1 MQVLEFPRWDECWW
15 TDEPATNS
23 DPNLQWSW
31 IGYQATFRLTTK
43 DDESFT
49 GFQMGFI
56 AVRISK
62 LELTGSSPWDYQGK
76 SRSGGLGRGY
86 LVVGCCGKRLGS
98 CHDLIKL
105 TTDAFASLVWFSW
118 IFGAKNIRVW
128 LSFGSLLFF
137 TDFLLCSYSWFL
149 CRAILSSPRT
159 SSIRLSALEATR
171 IGKPMVLLWARTAVV
186 LATVLQDSSARA
198 HKWNT
203 TLDRDQRYIYIDW
216 LRQQSNLTLAFVI
229 LSWSMLRMWCMT
241 PPGKGKCCSALL
253 SRLAMFWMF
262 WISCNLELLSS
273 TMTNTSREQHLH
285 QSETRWYHSMYWFLI
300 VPY

>member
-1 MQVLEFPRWDECWW
+1 MNGWACNEQWPKPPVIVDWISSYLVNNAYCVQIDNERWWV
-15 TDEPATNS
+15 
-23 DPNLQWSW
+23 
-31 IGYQATFRLTTK
+31 FHRLPDGVHSSQNFK
-43 DDESFT
+43 VGAD
-49 GFQMGFI
+49 I
-56 AVRISK
+56 LA
-62 LELTGSSPWDYQGK
+62 GSSPWDYQGK

-86 LVVGCCGKRLGS
+86 LVVGCCGKGLGS

-137 TDFLLCSYSWFL
+137 TDFSLCSYSWFL

-203 TLDRDQRYIYIDW
+203 ALDRDQRYIYIDW

-241 PPGKGKCCSALL
+241 PPGKGK
-253 SRLAMFWMF
+253 
-262 WISCNLELLSS
+262 
-273 TMTNTSREQHLH
+273 
-285 QSETRWYHSMYWFLI
+285 
-300 VPY
+300 